1 MMRARNAC
9 RCRSRMSRRWVPI
22 RKQAAEPSSMP
33 SSLRLGTDPIWPAAA
48 TPGRFGVQCQIEG
61 TNVLYLI
68 RARTRRKDVRRP
80 GEFLSR
86 PAEGSAFAIRTS
98 SLSRSFG
105 KFVAVDGVDL
115 SVEHGELFSLL
126 GPNGAGKTTTI
137 KMLCCLLRPTG
148 GTATIMGY
156 DIGHEP
162 LAVKGIIDVSPQ
174 ESAIA
179 DRLNAWEN
187 LSLMAGLHGLDKQ
200 TTRKRSGE
208 LLDMM
213 GLTERANERVKKYS
227 GGMKRRLSIA
237 MALVSDPQVLFLDE
251 PTLGLDPQSRRAIWE
266 HIEHLKGKKT
276 ILLTTHYL
284 EEADALADRVAIID
298 EGKIVSEGSPAQL
311 KSSIAGT
318 SVTVVE
324 AENVTEAAIDALRQ
338 VYAAVRTVNGRIEI
352 EAEEAGVYE
361 VQDILRPL
369 GVTIQSTYRKQ
380 VTLDDVFLRLTGK
393 QLRE

>member
-1 MMRARNAC
+1 M
-9 RCRSRMSRRWVPI
+9 
-22 RKQAAEPSSMP
+22 
-33 SSLRLGTDPIWPAAA
+33 
-48 TPGRFGVQCQIEG
+48 
-61 TNVLYLI
+61 
-68 RARTRRKDVRRP
+68 
-80 GEFLSR
+80 SR
-86 PAEGSAFAIRTS
+86 PADGSAFAIQTS

-105 KFVAVDGVDL
+105 KFVAVDGVDV

-156 DIGHEP
+156 DIRHEP

-187 LSLMAGLHGLDKQ
+187 LSLMAGLHGLDQQ

-213 GLTERANERVKKYS
+213 GLTERAKERVKKYS

-338 VYAAVRTVNGRIEI
+338 VYPAVRSVNGRIEI

>member
-1 MMRARNAC
+1 M
-9 RCRSRMSRRWVPI
+9 
-22 RKQAAEPSSMP
+22 
-33 SSLRLGTDPIWPAAA
+33 
-48 TPGRFGVQCQIEG
+48 
-61 TNVLYLI
+61 
-68 RARTRRKDVRRP
+68 
-80 GEFLSR
+80 SR
-86 PAEGSAFAIRTS
+86 PADGSAFAIQTS

-105 KFVAVDGVDL
+105 KFVAVDGVDV

-137 KMLCCLLRPTG
+137 KMLCCLLKPTG

-156 DIGHEP
+156 DIRREP

-187 LSLMAGLHGLDKQ
+187 LSLMAGLHGLDQQ

-213 GLTERANERVKKYS
+213 GLTERAKERVKKYS

-338 VYAAVRTVNGRIEI
+338 VYPAVRSVNGRIEI